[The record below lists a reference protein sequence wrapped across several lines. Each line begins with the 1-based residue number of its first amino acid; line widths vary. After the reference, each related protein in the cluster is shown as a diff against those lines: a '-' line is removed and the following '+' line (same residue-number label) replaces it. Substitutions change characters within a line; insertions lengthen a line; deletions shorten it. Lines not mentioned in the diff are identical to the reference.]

1 MSAANSA
8 ILNTFS
14 LSGTDLSITGV
25 NVHILDGTGKTAS
38 PSGLGNLIIGYNKL
52 GNSNGDIR
60 TGSHNLVLGD
70 QNNYASFGG
79 LVAGQNNGISGL
91 YSSVS
96 GGDTNTA
103 NFSSASV
110 SGGTGNTA
118 NFSGASVSGGTG
130 NTANSDYASVS
141 GGNHDDAFA
150 EYGWKGGGYHSP

>member
-103 NFSSASV
+103 NFS
-110 SGGTGNTA
+110 
-118 NFSGASVSGGTG
+118 GASVSGGTG